1 MSLFLSVVLC
11 APWYW
16 YLVCV
21 CVVFIK
27 KIISSSCLHVD
38 VDTVYVTSCARPRP
52 AVACVVMYTCVMCA
66 IFLITIS
73 ALEALCHM
81 SYMSYVPH
89 IVYVCEST

>member
-27 KIISSSCLHVD
+27 ILYLLHVLCLH

-66 IFLITIS
+66 IFLITTS
-73 ALEALCHM
+73 ALKALCHM